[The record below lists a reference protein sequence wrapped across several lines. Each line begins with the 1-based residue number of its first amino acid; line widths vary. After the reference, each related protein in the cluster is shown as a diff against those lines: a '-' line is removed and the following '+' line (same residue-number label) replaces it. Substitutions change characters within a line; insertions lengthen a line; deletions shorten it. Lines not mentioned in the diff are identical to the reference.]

1 MTHDA
6 GIMTIKCL
14 FDDLNLIV
22 QSFRLVRSKL
32 LKYFLPQIYRVDFKL
47 VLLLFSTYVH
57 TFILNYLS
65 ETEQWEVD
73 VWASL
78 KQKGAYD
85 NLASLV

>member
-1 MTHDA
+1 M
-6 GIMTIKCL
+6 IWIL
-14 FDDLNLIV
+14 
-22 QSFRLVRSKL
+22 SFKVLGCWDQGSWSIS
-32 LKYFLPQIYRVDFKL
+32 LPQTYQVDFKQA
-47 VLLLFSTYVH
+47 LLLFSTYVH